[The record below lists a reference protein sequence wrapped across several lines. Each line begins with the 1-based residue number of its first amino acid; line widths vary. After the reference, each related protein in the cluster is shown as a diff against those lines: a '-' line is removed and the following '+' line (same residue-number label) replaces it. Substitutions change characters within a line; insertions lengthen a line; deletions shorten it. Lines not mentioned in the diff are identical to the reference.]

1 MLSATLPDLSR
12 LDREALQALLVAEH
26 EERMA
31 TEQRLLTRESEIEH
45 LKLLI
50 AKLQRMQFGRK
61 SEKRARQIEQLELRL
76 EELQL
81 SSAEQATPQPTTP
94 LLISSFPAKPRRQ
107 PLPDH
112 LPRQILSQRIGM
124 PGLRWKVAEAGGRCF
139 RDVGVLAGGLLC
151 DSPCASQTELQR
163 L

>member
-1 MLSATLPDLSR
+1 MSVAALPDLNVLPADALRALILTQHQQLLSR
-12 LDREALQALLVAEH
+12 EN
-26 EERMA
+26 
-31 TEQRLLTRESEIEH
+31 EIEH

-112 LPRQILSQRIGM
+112 LPRQTKI
-124 PGLRWKVAEAGGRCF
+124 
-139 RDVGVLAGGLLC
+139 
-151 DSPCASQTELQR
+151 
-163 L
+163 